1 MVNFPVPT
9 VSFVP
14 TSAKESSIL
23 ETTDFFSSIAV
34 ATTSARPPFVM
45 GLPPFIAFI
54 AFIGAMLRWGVG
66 RSELFGRQGVLMQ

>member
-1 MVNFPVPT
+1 MVNFPVLT

-34 ATTSARPPFVM
+34 ATASARPPFVM

-54 AFIGAMLRWGVG
+54 AFIGGHLEIGRW
-66 RSELFGRQGVLMQ
+66 